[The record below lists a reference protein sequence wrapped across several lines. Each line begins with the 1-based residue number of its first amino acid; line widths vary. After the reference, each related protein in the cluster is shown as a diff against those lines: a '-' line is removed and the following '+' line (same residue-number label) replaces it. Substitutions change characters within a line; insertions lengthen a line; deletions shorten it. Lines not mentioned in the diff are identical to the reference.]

1 MAQGSDDRRKAP
13 RVEVALECTL
23 RRRHGKPV
31 ECRTVDVGTGGMS
44 VSSARPLAPD
54 EVLEFD
60 LPDDLH
66 GRARV
71 LRQQAHQVYA
81 LRFERLLDPVRAAL
95 DELVARVRV

>member
-1 MAQGSDDRRKAP
+1 MAHGYSDRRKAP
-13 RVEVALECTL
+13 RVEIALECTL
-23 RRRHGKPV
+23 RRRTGSPV

-66 GRARV
+66 GKARV
-71 LRQQAHQVYA
+71 LRQQTHQVYA
-81 LRFERLLDPVRAAL
+81 LRFERLVDPVRAAI
-95 DELVARVRV
+95 DELVARIRV

>member
-1 MAQGSDDRRKAP
+1 MAQGISDRRRAKRA
-13 RVEVALECTL
+13 EIALECTL
-23 RRRHGKPV
+23 HRRTGSPV

-60 LPDDLH
+60 LPDQLH
-66 GRARV
+66 GHARV

-81 LRFERLLDPVRAAL
+81 LRFERLMEPVRRAL
-95 DELVARVRV
+95 DDLVARVNV